1 MKKLSFLF
9 VVFSFI
15 FVVSCGDDTKS
26 EKSDDEI
33 VTDTEDVA
41 DDDIVSEDTDVSD
54 EAVTEEEPEVDEVT
68 DDEAPVTTCADV
80 AEGMNTKFIA
90 GEGDSALERDFIIRF
105 PESLDSQEEWPVV
118 FLFHGYGDSAS
129 NFESLLAAE
138 VDNSTM
144 PFILVV
150 PEARADL
157 FTFGVPPTGL
167 DWDMIILEDGSA
179 EVDLFDS
186 VLECIDTRW
195 GVDDQH
201 VHLSGF
207 SAGSITADS
216 IALMRP
222 EKIASIATYSGA
234 YFSNPDNRADLGTI
248 MGMNVGD
255 FFSWPDFA
263 EEHNKYTQVLIS
275 GAEGKDIWS
284 TSGFT
289 IEFDH
294 MATFDANYL
303 TSMGHNV
310 IRCNHGGSHTVKGLT
325 RKDIVQFF
333 SDHPFGTEVS
343 PYKDGL
349 PTGWEI
355 CEYRDQPVEIEDDSD
370 VIDDSDSEVS
380 DI

>member
-1 MKKLSFLF
+1 MKKLSFLL
-9 VVFSFI
+9 VVLSFI
-15 FVVSCGDDTKS
+15 FAISCGDDTKS
-26 EKSDDEI
+26 ETNDNEI
-33 VTDTEDVA
+33 VPDNEDV
-41 DDDIVSEDTDVSD
+41 DNDLESEDVDVSD
-54 EAVTEEEPEVDEVT
+54 DAATEEENDVDEAG
-68 DDEAPVTTCADV
+68 DDDVVAILSCEDV
-80 AEGMNTKFIA
+80 AEGMNQRFIA
-90 GEGDSALERDFIIRF
+90 GEGDSALERDFIVRL
-105 PESLDSQEEWPVV
+105 PQDVDSKKGWPVV

-138 VDNSTM
+138 VDNSAM

-150 PEARADL
+150 PEARADI
-157 FTFGVPPTGL
+157 FTFGVPPKGL
-167 DWDMIILEDGSA
+167 DWDMIVLEDGSA

-186 VLECIDTRW
+186 VLACINTKW
-195 GVDDQH
+195 GVDETH
-201 VHLSGF
+201 VHLAGF

-222 EKIASIATYSGA
+222 ETIASVATYSGA
-234 YFSNPDNRADLGTI
+234 YFSNPDNRADLGVI

-255 FFSWPDFA
+255 FFSWPDFTA
-263 EEHNKYTQVLIS
+263 EHNKYTQVLVS
-275 GAEGKDIWS
+275 GAEGKDTWS

-289 IEFDH
+289 IDFNH

-303 TSMGHNV
+303 TSLGHNV
-310 IRCNHGGSHTVKGLT
+310 VRCNHKGSHTVTGLT
-325 RKDIVQFF
+325 RKDVVQFF
-333 SDHPFGTEVS
+333 SDHPFGTEIS

-355 CEYRDQPVEIEDDSD
+355 CEYRDQPVEIIDDSD